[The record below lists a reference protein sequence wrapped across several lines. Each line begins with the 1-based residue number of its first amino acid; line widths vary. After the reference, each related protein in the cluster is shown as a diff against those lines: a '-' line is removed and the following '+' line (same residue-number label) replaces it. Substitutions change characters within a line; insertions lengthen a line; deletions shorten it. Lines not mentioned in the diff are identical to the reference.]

1 MVVTFCKSSNVTE
14 KRLEK
19 CEEEEHVCEVF
30 SHIFYYILSLVVI
43 SEISLKLTSYVI
55 NEPDTILTSSLK
67 ESMRSFFE
75 TFNPYGKTLYTILIA
90 IGFLVFYLVTASISA
105 TRKEKKIVTS
115 DFGKLLII
123 LIAFLFLSSSY
134 IFWDSDMKILV
145 FGVLFSFF
153 YIFFLVRYVIIKRI
167 SANKSRNKVYFLLF
181 ILFLFLIGLFLFLSP
196 RPFYQGGLTNFF
208 AFIFEKLLSTL
219 IVFILLSY
227 IVTRFYKEKKSLRET
242 VRGVIVDNTRKHPIV
257 IGVSL
262 YSLSLHAI
270 LSLFF
275 AETIGPEIGHPY
287 GVLFLL
293 GVAMLISGGFFMF
306 GYIVGRTV
314 RRNEGIL
321 KSLGVSIRIGKE
333 EILPKNLIEHIISLL
348 LNFVVV
354 ISSYVF
360 LRALLEI
367 ILSRKPGEIL
377 NLFLPILERLD
388 AHLSF
393 ILLIPL
399 YIFFFKAGSVVLEK
413 GYNWIYVIIK
423 KRLNLPPDK
432 KRERSFVDILLLI
445 SKAAITIFIAF
456 DILNRLGKTKVVD
469 FLVLSDPLDD
479 VVKIAVAIP
488 VTIWILVLILD
499 PFFEKETVEVG
510 ENIGKIKRVGFFFT
524 RMETMTGEQ
533 VYIPNAELIAKRI
546 KRLNIRKH
554 SDGRRE
560 EKGIMVYFSC
570 TLSYSYEPET
580 IEKRFQ
586 NLFKE
591 EGENRKKLQE
601 YLSYNGLKIRSGELD
616 YIFSEKSYPFAF
628 IQDFKDHGVVYRF
641 NFRVKNALYAPVLR
655 GYFMDKFKQRMD
667 TAGDPIYTPLKH
679 EIREYEPEED
689 EEKKNKKRREN

>member
-1 MVVTFCKSSNVTE
+1 MVVTFCRSSNITK

-19 CEEEEHVCEVF
+19 NEEEHACEVF
-30 SHIFYYILSLVVI
+30 FHIFYYILSLVVI
-43 SEISLKLTSYVI
+43 SEISLKLTNYVM
-55 NEPDTILTSSLK
+55 NEPNRILTSSLK
-67 ESMRSFFE
+67 ESMRSFVE

-123 LIAFLFLSSSY
+123 LIVFLLLSSSY
-134 IFWDSDMKILV
+134 IFWDSDIKIFV

-167 SANKSRNKVYFLLF
+167 SANKFKNKVYFLLF
-181 ILFLFLIGLFLFLSP
+181 ILFLFLTGLFLFLSP
-196 RPFYQGGLTNFF
+196 RSLYQGDITNFF
-208 AFIFEKLLSTL
+208 TFIFEKLLLTL

-227 IVTRFYKEKKSLRET
+227 IITRFYGEEKSLRET
-242 VRGVIVDNTRKHPIV
+242 IRKVIVDNAKKHPV
-257 IGVSL
+257 VMGVSF

-275 AETIGPEIGHPY
+275 AETIGPDTGHPY
-287 GVLFLL
+287 GVLLLL
-293 GVAMLISGGFFMF
+293 GAAMLISGGFFMF
-306 GYIVGRTV
+306 GYIVSRTV
-314 RRNEGIL
+314 ERNRGIL
-321 KSLGVSIRIGKE
+321 KSLGVNIEMGKE
-333 EILPKNLIEHIISLL
+333 EILLKKLKEHIISLL

-360 LRALLEI
+360 LGALLEI

-377 NLFLPILERLD
+377 NLFLPILERLN
-388 AHLSF
+388 AHLSI

-399 YIFFFKAGSVVLEK
+399 YIFFFKAGSVVLER
-413 GYNWIYVIIK
+413 GYNRIYVLIK
-423 KRLNLPPDK
+423 NKLNLPADK
-432 KRERSFVDILLLI
+432 KREQSFVDILLLI
-445 SKAAITIFIAF
+445 SKAAIIIFIAF
-456 DILNRLGKTKVVD
+456 DILSRLEKTKIID
-469 FLVLSDPLDD
+469 FFVLSDPLDD

-488 VTIWILVLILD
+488 ITIWILVLILD

-546 KRLNIRKH
+546 KRLNIRKR
-554 SDGRRE
+554 SDGKRE
-560 EKGIMVYFSC
+560 ERGIMVYFSC
-570 TLSYSYEPET
+570 TLSYSYEPEVV
-580 IEKRFQ
+580 EKRFK
-586 NLFKE
+586 NLFRE
-591 EGENRKKLQE
+591 EGENRQNLQG
-601 YLSYNGLKIRSGELD
+601 YFSNNDLKIEPEELD
-616 YIFSEKSYPFAF
+616 YIFSEKSYPFTF

-655 GYFMDKFKQRMD
+655 GYFMDEFKQEMD
-667 TAGDPIYTPLKH
+667 VAGDPIYTPLKH
-679 EIREYEPEED
+679 EITEILPERYE
-689 EEKKNKKRREN
+689 KRRGFM